1 MIKLTA
7 VEGEDST
14 CFAAAAAIDTA
25 VEGVDST
32 CDAAVEAIETA
43 VDGS

>member
-1 MIKLTA
+1 MIKNTA

-14 CFAAAAAIDTA
+14 CDAAVAAIDTA

-32 CDAAVEAIETA
+32 LMHLW
-43 VDGS
+43 